1 MCGSISAPRQTRQ
14 VCFRAPGV
22 HFFFPIDFILAVIL
36 LIVPLLPTTCCA
48 HIPDLLRL
56 VIFKNSFNSFLLLI
70 PTAYS
75 HLSSLS
81 DLLHN
86 PIQFMP

>member
-36 LIVPLLPTTCCA
+36 LIVPLVPPTCCA

-56 VIFKNSFNSFLLLI
+56 VIFKNSFNSFLFSLLTCN
-70 PTAYS
+70 PL
-75 HLSSLS
+75 LSSLS

-86 PIQFMP
+86 PI